1 MLLLLPAVINDPES
15 SGFDTGAASGVE
27 ISHPDLLTTFQLL
40 LLIVCFL
47 AMGHASDQIKTADRR
62 IKVIACGVFGMFVG
76 SVPIFSLMRAEPS
89 TAMAF
94 FMQVRATTPLLSVFS
109 HQPFSTN
116 ERH

>member
-40 LLIVCFL
+40 LLIVCFP

-62 IKVIACGVFGMFVG
+62 IKVIGCVSRHDIAAVWV
-76 SVPIFSLMRAEPS
+76 
-89 TAMAF
+89 AF
-94 FMQVRATTPLLSVFS
+94 FSRWQRD
-109 HQPFSTN
+109 
-116 ERH
+116 RC